1 MKTIERLCMFASP
14 ISKGEVITLKISKNY
29 YIEQYR
35 IKNNLLILKFICYI
49 ILILIQYIKKRLENV
64 YNTYITCLY
73 IFI

>member
-1 MKTIERLCMFASP
+1 MFASP